1 MIDLNLDPSETRP
14 DRTPSAKPG
23 PSLNLKVVL
32 FSVAGASALVGF
44 GVAASTVMA
53 GLAAPTPVK
62 IIASRQ
68 AADWPELKDG
78 LPAIKGSVQAAAAPA
93 QPAKPETP
101 ALRMVSLPEAFA
113 AITPAPTPPAPDA
126 PRPAAPRPAKVAAAP
141 VAPTQ
146 RIPVP
151 TPVTP
156 VAAAREVA
164 PLAPGRT
171 AALQTPRA
179 SETVRAR
186 ELVEPAAPKPVAES
200 TERAEKA
207 ERPEKKERAEKTE
220 RSGKSER
227 TERAEKIERPE
238 KPVPKAATRQTPAPT
253 RTADKAKGAATA
265 TVAQAEPAEAEDTE
279 VLGIKLPSLAPA
291 GRKLKESVDALGD
304 AVKNV
309 F

>member
-23 PSLNLKVVL
+23 PSLNLKVAL

-62 IIASRQ
+62 IVASRQ

-78 LPAIKGSVQAAAAPA
+78 LPAIKGSVQAAAPA

-113 AITPAPTPPAPDA
+113 AITPTPPAPDT
-126 PRPAAPRPAKVAAAP
+126 PRPAAPQPAKVAAAP

-164 PLAPGRT
+164 PLAPVRT

-186 ELVEPAAPKPVAES
+186 VLVEPAAPKPVAES

-238 KPVPKAATRQTPAPT
+238 KPAPKAATRQTPAPT
-253 RTADKAKGAATA
+253 RTADKAKGAAA

>member
-14 DRTPSAKPG
+14 DRTPSAKTG
-23 PSLNLKVVL
+23 PSLNLKVAL

-62 IIASRQ
+62 IVASRQ

-113 AITPAPTPPAPDA
+113 AITPTPPAPDA
-126 PRPAAPRPAKVAAAP
+126 PRPAAPQPAKVAAAP

-164 PLAPGRT
+164 PLAPVRT

-238 KPVPKAATRQTPAPT
+238 KPAPKAATRQTPAPT
-253 RTADKAKGAATA
+253 RTADKAKGAANA